1 MRAGDELLAPL
12 HRTGAFTR
20 VLEAVVAGPEPTPV
34 NPALVNAMTSSGET
48 FRVVDGVQ
56 EAVERVA
63 WEARTFRALG
73 LL

>member
-1 MRAGDELLAPL
+1 M
-12 HRTGAFTR
+12 
-20 VLEAVVAGPEPTPV
+20 LEAAVAGPEPNPV